1 MGLFNIVK
9 VPDYTVKQG
18 DTEQLVFIV
27 KGYDLSTFA
36 ISFKGVCPTGSIIK
50 SEGSGIVVTAFA
62 NNQQTITISFA
73 AADFK
78 DKQGTMKYEVQA
90 TKSPDIWTLIEGN
103 IIIKTEI
110 IKN

>member
-1 MGLFNIVK
+1 MGFFNIVK

-27 KGYDLSTFA
+27 KGYDLGLFTL
-36 ISFKGVCPTGSIIK
+36 SFKGTCATGSISK
-50 SEGSGIVVTAFA
+50 AEGSGIVVSAFT
-62 NNQQTITISFA
+62 NNEQTITISFA

-90 TKSPDIWTLIEGN
+90 AKSPDIWTLIEGN
-103 IIIKTEI
+103 IIIKPEI